1 MSQRLQLCGWE
12 IPALW
17 KVSKSTL
24 LLSAYQRN
32 RQWIL
37 FTTNHKLHMQIC
49 FFLCSLLLALLPSLP
64 DLEELDISWN
74 DFIGRT
80 LHLLMQQM
88 HLVSKLKILRLGRCR
103 LTADDVRALG
113 MMNASLKRW
122 LPWKNLCNPNPQGRI
137 IWVTTPSSA
146 HGRGWERCLY
156 MTWCCVEHLYTF

>member
-1 MSQRLQLCGWE
+1 MWLRDPCFVESQQVHPPSIRLPEEQAVDP
-12 IPALW
+12 IYY
-17 KVSKSTL
+17 KS
-24 LLSAYQRN
+24 
-32 RQWIL
+32 
-37 FTTNHKLHMQIC
+37 QITHANL

-146 HGRGWERCLY
+146 HGRG
-156 MTWCCVEHLYTF
+156 